1 MTDED
6 LSPWVTRRE
15 IADAIW
21 PDVSESVRDGLAK
34 SDVVDRVYDLVNGTG
49 GAS

>member
-21 PDVSESVRDGLAK
+21 PDVTDTTSSPDENAEG
-34 SDVVDRVYDLVNGTG
+34 
-49 GAS
+49 